1 MKVKISKKDLLWS
14 YIGYFFSLFT
24 NVMILPFV
32 MKLVPADELG
42 LWYTFLSI
50 GQIVSIFEG
59 TFTGGV
65 SRNITYVWSGVNE
78 IQAEGFK
85 KADNEILT
93 HNYRMLISIL
103 ETCKKIFAAASISAL
118 VFFLSIGTVY
128 ISYTARD
135 MSFYLWLIPWI
146 IYVAAIFLNLYY
158 SYWLTALKAVGA
170 MQQAQKATVIGKIL
184 QIVISMLG
192 LYFGKGL
199 IALASAYLISNIV
212 LRILGKYYLMHY
224 EGIQKAFKEHLSEIN
239 KQEIKDNFK
248 KIWFNAKKNGI
259 SCIGAFGITQSTTL
273 ICSAYFGLEET
284 ASYGLCLQIITALV
298 GVALIYF
305 NTQKP
310 KLTELRI
317 SGDEAKGQFIKAISL
332 SVAIYW
338 ILYFIELILMLSAG
352 LPVIILIKPNVSI
365 PAGMLAFMGFYLFL
379 ENNHALFA
387 GLIEMSNTIPYVP
400 ASVISAVIIVIGE
413 LLTAKYTHW
422 GIYGLMMVQ
431 CIVQLCYNNWKWP
444 SVILKQYG
452 LNPLSILKIGIT
464 EGIWIIKRYSHDRKG
479 SYGN

>member
-1 MKVKISKKDLLWS
+1 MKIKISKKDLLWS
-14 YIGYFFSLFT
+14 YIGYFFTLFT
-24 NVMILPFV
+24 NVIILPFV

-50 GQIVSIFEG
+50 GQIVNIFEG
-59 TFTGGV
+59 TFTGSV

-85 KADNEILT
+85 KADSGIPT

-103 ETCKKIFAAASISAL
+103 ETCKRIFAAASISAL
-118 VFFLSIGTVY
+118 VFFLSIGTLY
-128 ISYTARD
+128 ISYTTRN
-135 MSFYLWLIPWI
+135 MSLYLWLIPWI
-146 IYVAAIFLNLYY
+146 IYVLAIFLNLYY
-158 SYWLTALKAVGA
+158 SYWLTALKGVGA
-170 MQQAQKATVIGKIL
+170 MQQAQKASVVGKIL
-184 QIVISMLG
+184 QIIISLIG
-192 LYFGKGL
+192 LYSGKGI
-199 IALASAYLISNIV
+199 IALAAAYLISNII
-212 LRILGKYYLMHY
+212 LRILGKYYLKHY
-224 EGIQKAFKEHLSEIN
+224 EGIDKALKKYSSEIN
-239 KQEIKDNFK
+239 KQEIKENFK

-273 ICSAYFGLEET
+273 ICSAYLGLEET
-284 ASYGLCLQIITALV
+284 ASYGLCLQIITALA

-310 KLTELRI
+310 QITELRI
-317 SGDEAKGQFIKAISL
+317 SGDEAEEQFIKAISL
-332 SVAIYW
+332 SAAIYW
-338 ILYFIELILMLSAG
+338 ILYCLELIIILLAG
-352 LPVIILIKPNVSI
+352 LPVISLLKPSAAI

-400 ASVISAVIIVIGE
+400 ASIISAVVIVIGE
-413 LLTAKYTHW
+413 LLAAKYTKW

-444 SVILKQYG
+444 SVIFKQFG
-452 LNPLSILKIGIT
+452 LNPLSILKIGIG
-464 EGIWIIKRYSHDRKG
+464 EGIGIIKRYYCGRKG
-479 SYGN
+479 KYGN